1 MTSRVIRTTRLACAI
16 AALGASLSAHAQSG
30 HLYCLEEGSYRTDT
44 NADDISNSSPFT
56 NGCIRALS
64 DGRAAVLLPSAL
76 ENINRVPMDQ
86 SLRRHAWGFL
96 DSNGRLAI
104 RPLFEDVRDFRHGLA
119 AVQWKGKWGFIDTR
133 GRMAVP
139 PRFDSVQDYAEIG
152 LAVAMLDGR
161 QQLIDRQGQPVGE
174 PLDTGIQNLFLAD
187 GVPARAAVQYKQEY
201 RGINGERRF
210 AKPGITITQS
220 YGQGLY
226 IAINDEHRYGV
237 VDGDW
242 NWVVE
247 PAYEDI
253 LTQHDSRPAVA
264 YSRDGAVLIGTDGKV
279 TGADQH
285 YNSLQPVGKAFW
297 SAELDGRKGYAVLDA
312 AGAVVTT
319 MKPDEAQESQRFQDT
334 LVYPVGETLMALV
347 PGQPAPIK
355 LSGASTPTQNEEG
368 FVIFADQ
375 TGAPAGVL
383 TPKGVWLGGDTAPA
397 WLPQAGPMELRHGRL
412 WIRKQE
418 GGLLNVLDADGR
430 VLLKP
435 EAVEATQSME
445 LKAPPLNI
453 PGAPLGILG
462 QGHCQCG
469 MTGAGL
475 ILADGSWVTDPW
487 WTDLIALDDS
497 DERRVDDPEY
507 QDGPNALKPEQ
518 LRYAAETERGLQ
530 LLDAN
535 GKPLPLPPQQ
545 HIGTFRH
552 GYALTYAAGVN
563 RMIDREGKTY
573 DLPDVFQTDI
583 VAPGVV
589 RFLKTA
595 SEDARWGLYDFVAG
609 KELAAP
615 AFHQIGHFQNGQ
627 AVASL
632 GADRVGVIDL
642 QGRWVVPAAHHGV
655 ARINDK
661 LWKVWQAG
669 GQAEDYERAAAV
681 FNDQGRALTS
691 FQPHLQVTAAA
702 GGTISADGEQN
713 RWIVSADGSS
723 ALDLQDATYA
733 RVGDWLEIRRAVRYG
748 YLNAQGA
755 WQIPPT
761 AAVGS
766 IFQGT
771 PARALSTDATG
782 TRLID
787 ATGKT
792 VSTLPDGEWR
802 WPQGSDWLLR
812 HYVANGKPMTEYTGP
827 DGKPRMKVEGTASAF
842 SAGRAVT
849 LLSTRA
855 VRAVDAKGALSGPA
869 FDALGALH
877 DGLAAARTDLD
888 FGYVDGQG
896 KFVIPTAY
904 SAVTPFAGKRA
915 VVSTMDL
922 SKIIDPAGNALARVE
937 MVCGM
942 RALYGSAGQ
951 RLWPLSLPARCRR

>member
-1 MTSRVIRTTRLACAI
+1 MTSRVNRTTRLACAI
-16 AALGASLSAHAQSG
+16 AALGASLSAQAQSG
-30 HLYCLEEGSYRTDT
+30 HQYCLEEGSYRADAY
-44 NADDISNSSPFT
+44 ADDITSSSPFT
-56 NGCIRALS
+56 NGCIRSLS

-96 DSNGRLAI
+96 DQNGRLAI

-119 AVQWKGKWGFIDTR
+119 AVQWQGKWGFIDTR

-139 PRFDSVQDYAEIG
+139 PRYDSVQDYAEIG
-152 LAVAMLDGR
+152 LAVATLDGR
-161 QQLIDRQGQPVGE
+161 QQLIDRQGEPVGE
-174 PLDTGIQNLFLAD
+174 PLDAGIQNLFLAD

-201 RGINGERRF
+201 RGVNGERRF
-210 AKPGITITQS
+210 AKPGITITQT

-226 IAINDEHRYGV
+226 IATNDEHRYGV

-247 PAYEDI
+247 PTYEDI
-253 LTQHDSRPAVA
+253 LTQRDGRPAVA
-264 YSRDGAVLIGTDGKV
+264 YGRDGAVLIGLDGKV

-285 YNSLQPVGKAFW
+285 YNSLQPVGRAFW

-312 AGAVVTT
+312 TGTVVTT
-319 MKPDEAQESQRFQDT
+319 MKPDEAQASQRFQDT
-334 LVYPVGETLMALV
+334 IVYPVGETLMALV

-355 LSGASTPTQNEEG
+355 LGGALAPSLDEEG
-368 FVIFADQ
+368 FVVFTDSS
-375 TGAPAGVL
+375 GAPAGVL
-383 TPKGVWLGGDTAPA
+383 TPKGVWLSGDTAPA
-397 WLPQAGPMELRHGRL
+397 WLPQAGKMEVRQGRL
-412 WIRKQE
+412 WIRKRE
-418 GGLLNVLDADGR
+418 SGLLNVVDADGR

-445 LKAPPLNI
+445 LKALPLNI
-453 PGAPLGILG
+453 AGGPLGMLG

-469 MTGAGL
+469 TTGAGL
-475 ILADGSWVTDPW
+475 LLADGSMVTDPS
-487 WTDLIALDDS
+487 WTDLIALDGS
-497 DERRVDDPEY
+497 DDRRGDDPEY
-507 QDGPNALKPEQ
+507 EDGPDALKPEQ
-518 LRYAAETERGLQ
+518 LRYAAETQRGLQ
-530 LLDAN
+530 LLDAR
-535 GKPLPLPPQQ
+535 GQPLQLPVQQ

-552 GYALTYAAGVN
+552 GYALVYAVGVS
-563 RMIDREGKTY
+563 RMIDRDGKTY
-573 DLPDVFQTDI
+573 DLPDAFQTDI

-589 RFLKTA
+589 RFLTSA

-627 AVASL
+627 AVASM

-642 QGRWVVPAAHHGV
+642 QGRWIVPAKHHGV

-661 LWKVWQAG
+661 LWKVLQAG

-691 FQPHLQVTAAA
+691 FQPHLQISAAQ
-702 GGTISADGEQN
+702 GGSISADSEQN

-723 ALDLQDATYA
+723 ALDLQDATYS

-755 WQIPPT
+755 WQIAPS

-766 IFQGT
+766 VFHGT
-771 PARALSTDATG
+771 PARALSADDSG
-782 TRLID
+782 SRLID

-792 VSTLPDGEWR
+792 VATLPGGDWR
-802 WPQGSDWLLR
+802 WPQGSDLLLR
-812 HYVANGKPMTEYTGP
+812 HYVANGKTMTDYAGL

-842 SAGRAVT
+842 SEGRAVT

-869 FDALGALH
+869 FDALGAMH
-877 DGLAAARTDLD
+877 DGLAPARTDLD
-888 FGYVDGQG
+888 FGYVDSQG
-896 KFVIPTAY
+896 KFIIPTAY
-904 SAVTPFAGKRA
+904 NAVTPFADQRA

-942 RALYGSAGQ
+942 RTLYGSAGQ